1 LTDNSPQSYPQ
12 APLNNFTPV
21 WRIAVP
27 APLEKLFDYLPAVGA
42 GNASAGCRVRVP
54 FGRGSRIGVI
64 VDTAATSTFDP
75 NRLRRVSEVLDST
88 PVLSEE
94 SLALLLWCASYYH
107 HPPGEVICGALPG
120 LLRRGAP
127 AQALAPPRWRLTE
140 AGRSATPEA
149 RASRQTA
156 LLTALRQAADGRD
169 AEQLDTELGTDSWRH
184 TARALEK
191 RGWVERLVAKM
202 PVPGG
207 EAASGELCH
216 AQGPALHDQQAAAV
230 EAILSAEG
238 FEAFL
243 LDGITGS
250 GKTEV
255 YFAAMAA
262 ALRSGRQVLVLV
274 PEIGL
279 TPQLVARLEA
289 RFRCPLAI
297 LHSGLSDGERLAAW
311 RRAASG
317 AAPIVVGT
325 RSAVF
330 APMPA
335 LGLIIVDEEHDASYK
350 QQESLRYHARD
361 VAVMRARRLNIP
373 VVLGSATPSLESLHN
388 CMRERYRRLVLSHR
402 AGAAAMPRMR
412 LVDLRADRPR
422 GGLSGQL
429 ATAIEAHLAND
440 AQVLIFLNRR
450 GYAPTLLCESCG
462 WVAACQRC
470 DAHLVL
476 HRTRNLLRC
485 HHCDA
490 QQPLPALC
498 PQCAVEGL
506 APVGLG
512 TERIEESLRERF
524 PGTRVLRIDRD
535 STRRRGSL
543 EAMME
548 NIRDGQRQILLGTQ
562 MLAKGHHLPNV
573 TLVGVLDADQGLF
586 GVDYRAGERMGQLI
600 VQVAGRAGRA
610 ERPGEV
616 LIQTRCPDHPLLGA
630 LIAGNY
636 HAFARTLL
644 HERSQ
649 SGMPPFRSMAM
660 VRAESVHRDAPV
672 NLLDA
677 VRELAGSMSG
687 DEVELLGPAPAPME
701 RRAGRFRAQ
710 MLLLAD
716 RRDRLHA
723 LLATLTP
730 RMDALAATHR
740 ARWSLDVDPV
750 DES

>member
-12 APLNNFTPV
+12 PISEAGTRV

-27 APLEKLFDYLPAVGA
+27 APLEKLFDYLPASAA
-42 GNASAGCRVRVP
+42 GNAAPGCRVRIP

-75 NRLRRVSEVLDST
+75 RRLRRVTEVLDDA
-88 PVLSEE
+88 PVLSDET
-94 SLALLLWCASYYH
+94 LTLLLWCASYYH
-107 HPPGEVICGALPG
+107 HAPGEVICGALPG

-127 AQALAPPRWRLTE
+127 AHSGTPQRLRLTE
-140 AGRSATPEA
+140 AGRTATPPA
-149 RASRQTA
+149 RAP
-156 LLTALRQAADGRD
+156 RQAALMNALRGAANGLD
-169 AEQLDTELGTDSWRH
+169 ANELDAAFGEDDWRRA
-184 TARALEK
+184 ARALEE
-191 RGWVERLVAKM
+191 RGWLERLA
-202 PVPGG
+202 G
-207 EAASGELCH
+207 EDRANHETASGGLRLAE
-216 AQGPALHDQQAAAV
+216 GPVLHEQQATAV
-230 EAILSAEG
+230 EAILSTNG
-238 FEAFL
+238 FQTLL

-255 YFAAMAA
+255 YFAAMEET
-262 ALRSGRQVLVLV
+262 LRAERQVLVLV

-279 TPQLVARLEA
+279 TPQLVARLGA
-289 RFRCPLAI
+289 RFNCPLSI
-297 LHSGLSDGERLAAW
+297 LHSGLSDGERFAAW
-311 RRAASG
+311 RRAANG
-317 AAPIVVGT
+317 IAPIVVGT

-330 APMPA
+330 TPMPR
-335 LGLIIVDEEHDASYK
+335 LGLIIVDEEHDGSYK

-361 VAVMRARRLNIP
+361 VAVMRARRLGIP

-388 CMRERYRRLVLSHR
+388 CIRERYRRLVLTHR
-402 AGAAAMPRMR
+402 AGAAATPALR
-412 LVDLRADRPR
+412 LIDLRADRPKD
-422 GGLSGQL
+422 GLSGQL
-429 ATAIEAHLAND
+429 AAAIEAHIESD
-440 AQVLIFLNRR
+440 AQALLFLNRR

-470 DAHLVL
+470 DAHLTI
-476 HRTRNLLRC
+476 HRARGLLRC

-490 QQPLPALC
+490 RQRLPSTC
-498 PQCAVEGL
+498 PQCGAAGP
-506 APVGLG
+506 APIGLG

-524 PGTRVLRIDRD
+524 PGAEVLRIDRD

-548 NIRDGQRQILLGTQ
+548 RIREGRRQILLGTQ

-616 LIQTRCPDHPLLGA
+616 LIQTRCPDNPLLGA
-630 LIAGNY
+630 LIAGDY

-660 VRAESVHRDAPV
+660 LRAESVNRDAPA

-677 VRELAGSMSG
+677 ARELAASVAGE
-687 DEVELLGPAPAPME
+687 DVELLGPAPAPME
-701 RRAGRFRAQ
+701 RRAGRYRAQ

-723 LLATLTP
+723 LLAALTP
-730 RMDALAATHR
+730 RMDALAAAHR
-740 ARWSLDVDPV
+740 ARWSLDVDPI